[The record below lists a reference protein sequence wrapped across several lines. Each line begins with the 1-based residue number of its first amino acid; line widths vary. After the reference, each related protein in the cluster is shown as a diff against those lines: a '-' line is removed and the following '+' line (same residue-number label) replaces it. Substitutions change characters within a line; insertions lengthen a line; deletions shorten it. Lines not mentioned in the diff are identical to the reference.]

1 MEEGFTELQNAEK
14 GVYSMKAKKLLS
26 WFGVL
31 IMMISTTV
39 VIAGCNHAN
48 DNKGNTGDGLTIQPT
63 GKADPALKDTHWK
76 SDGYERLFFSSE
88 GNTVSIS
95 MFESIYTVNGSTV
108 SFDFSKSAKAWSTIT
123 VEAYIDWEITESNK
137 YIAELEELAKK
148 EQDATK
154 KKEYEDKIERLKNDI
169 KKLKNLSPE
178 EKADFEK
185 EELEETKKA
194 AKAFEPYAKFEGMLN
209 ADKTE
214 LTIEKFPVF
223 DKDGTCKVEKTVF
236 KKQKR

>member
-1 MEEGFTELQNAEK
+1 
-14 GVYSMKAKKLLS
+14 MKAKKLLS

-31 IMMISTTV
+31 IMMMSTV
-39 VIAGCNHAN
+39 AVMAGCNHAN
-48 DNKGNTGDGLTIQPT
+48 DNKGNTGNTGDGLTIQPT

-76 SDGYERLFFSSE
+76 SDDHEHLFFSSE
-88 GNTVSIS
+88 GNTVSILI
-95 MFESIYTVNGSTV
+95 FESVYTVNGSTV

-148 EQDATK
+148 EQDATM
-154 KKEYEDKIERLKNDI
+154 KKEYEDRIESVKNSI
-169 KKLKNLSPE
+169 QELKNLSPE
-178 EKADFEK
+178 KKAELEK
-185 EELEETKKA
+185 ELEAMKEA
-194 AKAFEPYAKFEGMLN
+194 AKSIAPYAKLEGTLN

-214 LTIEKFPVF
+214 LTIEKFPVL

-236 KKQKR
+236 KKQN